1 MHLTMQAKKNQ
12 RCCYCLLLRR
22 LSKISPHTLWT
33 RSASLKLFVIHKLF
47 AYCTLF
53 TTKDLQNSH
62 LATYTVNHIGV
73 TKAVCLSQTVCLLH
87 AFYHKWSSKSTPCH
101 IHCEQHWRHKSCLL
115 IAKIVCL
122 SHAFY
127 HKWSSKS
134 TPCHIHCEP
143 HRRHKSCLLITRFLP
158 QMIFKIHTL
167 PHTLWTTVELQNVCS
182 SYVSSR
188 NNKMLITRVITQI
201 WQILPRGACIRGGRR
216 SWGWDGGACIV
227 ILTEACM
234 GNSVHRLNSVHW
246 FNSVH

>member
-73 TKAVCLSQTVCLLH
+73 TKAVCLS
-87 AFYHKWSSKSTPCH
+87 
-101 IHCEQHWRHKSCLL
+101 
-115 IAKIVCL
+115 
-122 SHAFY
+122 HAFY

-143 HRRHKSCLLITRFLP
+143 QWNYKMFAHHTCHHGITKCLSHVLSHRSGKSYLGGLAFGEAGAAEGETGEPASLSWQRPVWEIQSIDWTRF
-158 QMIFKIHTL
+158 ID
-167 PHTLWTTVELQNVCS
+167 S
-182 SYVSSR
+182 
-188 NNKMLITRVITQI
+188 TQFI
-201 WQILPRGACIRGGRR
+201 
-216 SWGWDGGACIV
+216 
-227 ILTEACM
+227 
-234 GNSVHRLNSVHW
+234 N
-246 FNSVH
+246 